1 MCLLVHEIP
10 ANCNP
15 IRISYVAIL
24 VLAINDHYNS
34 HFTLNKIK
42 CK

>member
-1 MCLLVHEIP
+1 MCLLAHEIP

-24 VLAINDHYNS
+24 VLAVNDHYNS